1 MNTEKKRRY
10 KSRKRL
16 SCFIVIPHLRQY
28 ESLANFV
35 LIYTVWFQQP
45 PVAMNIARPCP

>member
-10 KSRKRL
+10 KSKKRL
-16 SCFIVIPHLRQY
+16 SCFIVIPHLKQN

-35 LIYTVWFQQP
+35 PNYTVWFQQP
-45 PVAMNIARPCP
+45 PVAV